1 MPLNNDPESWATL
14 ATPVFRTTWKE
25 TIAVLTQSTEK
36 YQQILQTARQLY
48 ESEPDWVTFFREI
61 LGVDGIVRR
70 QFTRLEDLTAFE
82 KSPEFEQIQ
91 KWLVKLR
98 EQKNAT
104 DTESEPTR
112 VITVRLPKSMHEYLR
127 TEAHDLRTS
136 MNKLCISKLLQVI
149 EQDLIPT
156 ERSSG
161 SPQPHQQAGPAASD
175 SRCPQWSAA
184 PARCRSEAA
193 SRSSDRPRAS
203 KPRLDSKAI
212 GKLNRPGTRAGAF
225 SF

>member
-1 MPLNNDPESWATL
+1 MGHSARPYSARPGRRQSPCLPNRRRSTNKSCKPPASSLN
-14 ATPVFRTTWKE
+14 
-25 TIAVLTQSTEK
+25 
-36 YQQILQTARQLY
+36 
-48 ESEPDWVTFFREI
+48 SEPDWVTFFREI

-156 ERSSG
+156 ERSSC
-161 SPQPHQQAGPAASD
+161 PAQPDQQAGPAASD
-175 SRCPQWSAA
+175 RQHQ
-184 PARCRSEAA
+184 
-193 SRSSDRPRAS
+193 
-203 KPRLDSKAI
+203 
-212 GKLNRPGTRAGAF
+212 
-225 SF
+225 

>member
-1 MPLNNDPESWATL
+1 MGHAPSTRI
-14 ATPVFRTTWKE
+14 RTTWKE

-36 YQQILQTARQLY
+36 YQPILQAARQLY

-156 ERSSG
+156 ERRSSG
-161 SPQPHQQAGPAASD
+161 TPEPHASRCQQPHRRPATPAA
-175 SRCPQWSAA
+175 RRQSA
-184 PARCRSEAA
+184 AA
-193 SRSSDRPRAS
+193 SRCSGRPPASSRGCWTETD
-203 KPRLDSKAI
+203 
-212 GKLNRPGTRAGAF
+212 
-225 SF
+225 